1 MAVASDM
8 SGTTRPQHAAAR
20 ELHAVTAQPTLIER
34 QAGERLELAAAGSWT
49 VEHAHALEPLV
60 QAASGRTQKASRVAI
75 DLARVERL
83 DTFGAWLIERLVRA
97 WQGAGREASVVG
109 LAERHR
115 GLLQEVHSVNRTKPA
130 ASPRRRA
137 IGNLLENLGRAVGN
151 TAGDVT
157 RIIQML
163 GESTV
168 ALLRVL
174 VRPASF
180 RLTSV
185 VHHLDRVGLQAVP
198 IILLITFLLGC
209 IIAQQGIFHFR
220 RFGGELY
227 VVDMISILVLRE
239 IGVIMVSI
247 MIAGRSGSSYTAE
260 LGSMKMREE
269 IDALRTMGFAPVDVL
284 VLPRLIALMIALPI
298 LTFLGSMAALY
309 GGGLVCWLY
318 GGISPEIF
326 VSRLKD
332 AISLDHFAIGM
343 IKAPFMALMIG
354 IVACAEGLQVKGS
367 AESLGLH
374 TTASVVKSV
383 FLVIVLDGVFAMFFA
398 AIGK

>member
-1 MAVASDM
+1 
-8 SGTTRPQHAAAR
+8 
-20 ELHAVTAQPTLIER
+20 VTVRPTLDER
-34 QAGERLELAAAGSWT
+34 RSGERLVLAATGAWT
-49 VEHAHALEPLV
+49 VEHASELEPLID
-60 QAASGRTQKASRVAI
+60 AASGTRLKGRLVRIDMGRV
-75 DLARVERL
+75 DRL
-83 DTFGAWLIERLVRA
+83 DTFGAWLIERLLRA
-97 WQGAGREASVVG
+97 WHKRGAEATIEG
-109 LAERHR
+109 LPDHYR
-115 GLLQEVHSVNRTKPA
+115 GLLTEVHHVNLTTPPPA
-130 ASPRRRA
+130 PSYSRLGAMLENVGRA
-137 IGNLLENLGRAVGN
+137 IAN
-151 TAGDVT
+151 TGGDLV
-157 RIIQML
+157 RIVHLL
-163 GESTV
+163 GETTV
-168 ALLRVL
+168 ALMRVA

-220 RFGGELY
+220 RFGAELY
-227 VVDMISILVLRE
+227 VIDMIGILVLRE

-247 MIAGRSGSSYTAE
+247 MIAGRSGSAYTAE
-260 LGSMKMREE
+260 LGAMKMREE
-269 IDALRTMGFAPVDVL
+269 IDALRTMGFGAVDVL
-284 VLPRLIALMIALPI
+284 VLPRLVALMIAMPI

-332 AISLDHFAIGM
+332 AISVDHFMVGM
-343 IKAPFMALMIG
+343 IKAPFMALIIG
-354 IVACAEGLQVKGS
+354 LVACTEGLQVKGS

-383 FLVIVLDGVFAMFFA
+383 FLVIVTDGLFAMFFA

>member
-1 MAVASDM
+1 
-8 SGTTRPQHAAAR
+8 
-20 ELHAVTAQPTLIER
+20 VTVRPTLDER
-34 QAGERLELAAAGSWT
+34 LSGERLELAAAGAWT
-49 VEHAHALEPLV
+49 VEHARELEPLID
-60 QAASGRTQKASRVAI
+60 AASSKRLKGRFVRIDMGRV
-75 DLARVERL
+75 DRL
-83 DTFGAWLIERLVRA
+83 DTFGAWLIERLLRA
-97 WQGAGREASVVG
+97 WHRRGAEALIQG
-109 LAERHR
+109 LPDHYR
-115 GLLQEVHSVNRTKPA
+115 GLLAEVHHVNLTPPPPA
-130 ASPRRRA
+130 RSYSRVGAV
-137 IGNLLENLGRAVGN
+137 LENVGRAVGN
-151 TAGDVT
+151 TAGDLL
-157 RIIQML
+157 RIANML
-163 GESTV
+163 GETAV
-168 ALLRVL
+168 ALMRV
-174 VRPASF
+174 VARPASF

-220 RFGGELY
+220 RFGAELY
-227 VVDMISILVLRE
+227 VIDMIGILVLRE

-247 MIAGRSGSSYTAE
+247 MIAGRSGSAYTAE

-269 IDALRTMGFAPVDVL
+269 IDALRTMGFGAVDVL
-284 VLPRLIALMIALPI
+284 VLPRLVALVIAMPI

-326 VSRLKD
+326 ISRLKD
-332 AISLDHFAIGM
+332 AISIDHFMVGM
-343 IKAPFMALMIG
+343 IKAPFMALIIG
-354 IVACAEGLQVKGS
+354 LVASTEGLQVKGS

-383 FLVIVLDGVFAMFFA
+383 FLVIVTDGLFAMFFA

>member
-1 MAVASDM
+1 MTS
-8 SGTTRPQHAAAR
+8 R
-20 ELHAVTAQPTLIER
+20 PTLAAR
-34 QAGERLELAAAGSWT
+34 QAGERLELAASGAWT
-49 VEHAHALEPLV
+49 VEHAQALEPLV
-60 QAASGRTQKASRVAI
+60 EAASGRRQKVSRVAI
-75 DLARVERL
+75 DMGRVDRL

-97 WQGAGREASVVG
+97 WRAAGLEATVVG
-109 LAERHR
+109 LADHYR
-115 GLLQEVHSVNRTKPA
+115 GLLSEVKNVNREPPPPA
-130 ASPRRRA
+130 RRR
-137 IGNLLENLGRAVGN
+137 GHVTMLLENIGRAVGN
-151 TAGDVT
+151 TASDLAAIT
-157 RIIQML
+157 HML
-163 GESTV
+163 GETAV
-168 ALLRVL
+168 ALLRVFA
-174 VRPASF
+174 RPATF
-180 RLTSV
+180 RFTSV

-220 RFGGELY
+220 RFGAELY
-227 VVDMISILVLRE
+227 VVDMIGILVLRE

-284 VLPRLIALMIALPI
+284 VLPRILALVLALPI

-354 IVACAEGLQVKGS
+354 LVACTEGLQVKGS

-383 FLVIVLDGVFAMFFA
+383 FLVIVMDGVFAMFFA

>member
-1 MAVASDM
+1 MEF
-8 SGTTRPQHAAAR
+8 R
-20 ELHAVTAQPTLIER
+20 AVTGKPTLDK
-34 QAGERLELAAAGSWT
+34 AVSGERLEFAATGSWT
-49 VEHAHALEPLV
+49 VEHAHALEPLI
-60 QAASGRTQKASRVAI
+60 QAASDQRQKVNRVSIDMGRV
-75 DLARVERL
+75 DRL
-83 DTFGAWLIERLVRA
+83 DTFGAWLVERLVRA
-97 WQGAGREASVVG
+97 WRSAGLEASVTG
-109 LAERHR
+109 LAERYR
-115 GLLQEVHSVNRTKPA
+115 GLLQEVQNVNREAPTA
-130 ASPRRRA
+130 RRSERG
-137 IGNLLENLGRAVGN
+137 IGRLLENIGRAVGN
-151 TAGDVT
+151 TAGDLT
-157 RIIQML
+157 RIVQML
-163 GESTV
+163 GETTV
-168 ALLRVL
+168 SLLRVL
-174 VRPASF
+174 ARPASF
-180 RLTSV
+180 RFTSV
-185 VHHLDRVGLQAVP
+185 VHHMDRVGLQAVP

-220 RFGGELY
+220 RFGAELY
-227 VVDMISILVLRE
+227 VVDMIGILVLRE
-239 IGVIMVSI
+239 VGVIMVSI
-247 MIAGRSGSSYTAE
+247 MVAGRSGSAYTAE

-269 IDALRTMGFAPVDVL
+269 IDALRTMGFGPVDVL
-284 VLPRLIALMIALPI
+284 VLPRVLALVVALPI

-354 IVACAEGLQVKGS
+354 LVACTEGLQVKGS

-383 FLVIVLDGVFAMFFA
+383 FLVIVMDGFFAMFFA